1 MNKKIILIG
10 ALLVTTLS
18 ANAGVFGAKLK
29 PVPSITLFG
38 QTLSWAIPSLCAGKA
53 AGVLPDASISAKGIT
68 FKVPY
73 LAIELPFPLLTLAM
87 QGTTVE
93 LKLGEVTKHK
103 QEEATDGSK

>member
-1 MNKKIILIG
+1 MNKKTILIG

-29 PVPSITLFG
+29 PIPSITLFG

-53 AGVLPDASISAKGIT
+53 AGVLPNASVSAKGII

-73 LAIELPFPLLTLAM
+73 LAIELPFPSLTLAV
-87 QGTTVE
+87 QGTKVE

-103 QEEATDGSK
+103 QKATKDDRE

>member
-93 LKLGEVTKHK
+93 LKLGEVPKHK
-103 QEEATDGSK
+103 QEEATDVSE